1 MEAAVPSQGEL
12 SFASLDPEADIVE
25 SLLSQDKAESAFEDE
40 EQESSDK
47 RSYSEH
53 SNDRSDISSLW
64 LARL

>member
-12 SFASLDPEADIVE
+12 PFASLDPEADTVE

-40 EQESSDK
+40 EQESSGK

-53 SNDRSDISSLW
+53 SNDRSDI
-64 LARL
+64 